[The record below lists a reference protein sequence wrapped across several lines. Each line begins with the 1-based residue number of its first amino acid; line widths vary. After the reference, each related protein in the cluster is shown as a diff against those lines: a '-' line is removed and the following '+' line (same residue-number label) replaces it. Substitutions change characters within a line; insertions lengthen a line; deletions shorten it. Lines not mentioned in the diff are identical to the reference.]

1 MERKRKRFRNTT
13 EVVDKKRSRST
24 AGVVGKKRSRST
36 AGVFDGFSGGE
47 ASVQSASQPDL
58 GVPGVMNGFA
68 DQGGGLHQEEEREDI
83 VLLNED
89 ELEMEQ
95 DDLVPGSGK
104 SVEHAPAVEAGRK
117 DLGSDLKKKRLS
129 SVVKGSGKRKVQTYD
144 ELIEGPGGVGA
155 SYDDLDFK
163 FEIPKEVE
171 EFEVR
176 LMEDRR
182 VMKCS
187 WTLVLVSA
195 KRTKSSDFSFQ
206 V

>member
-1 MERKRKRFRNTT
+1 M
-13 EVVDKKRSRST
+13 
-24 AGVVGKKRSRST
+24 
-36 AGVFDGFSGGE
+36 
-47 ASVQSASQPDL
+47 L
-58 GVPGVMNGFA
+58 W
-68 DQGGGLHQEEEREDI
+68 
-83 VLLNED
+83 VL
-89 ELEMEQ
+89 
-95 DDLVPGSGK
+95 
-104 SVEHAPAVEAGRK
+104 
-117 DLGSDLKKKRLS
+117 
-129 SVVKGSGKRKVQTYD
+129 GSGKRKVQTYD
-144 ELIEGPGGVGA
+144 ELIEGPEGVGA